1 MTSETSEL
9 SGFTCKVVALAGG
22 VGGARLAEGLA
33 QVLQPRN
40 LTVIV
45 NTGDDFE
52 HLGLKICPDL
62 DTVCYTLAGLAN
74 PVTGWGRSG
83 DTWQALETLSRLGG
97 PAWFRLGDHDL
108 GLHLERTRRL
118 RAGETLSQVTRRFC
132 QSLGIQ
138 AQVLPMS
145 DDPVPTWV
153 HSEAGVLAFQ
163 DYFVRRQCQPRVS
176 GFFFEG
182 VENARPSPGV
192 LEAIAAADLVVL
204 CPSNPWVSL
213 DPILAVPGVR
223 AAIQPRP
230 CVGVSPIVGGKTI
243 KGPAAKM
250 FTELGLESSAV
261 SVASHY
267 QDLLMGFVIDQIDQ
281 PMSGAIEALGIAVR
295 ATDAIMNTPQK
306 RSCLA
311 KEVIEFG
318 LALINKSNPAQTPEE
333 GNRSDAKYR

>member
-1 MTSETSEL
+1 MTSGTPEL
-9 SGFTCKVVALAGG
+9 SRSSCKVVALAGG
-22 VGGARLAEGLA
+22 VGGARLAGGLA
-33 QVLQPRN
+33 QALQPEN
-40 LTVIV
+40 LIVIV

-97 PAWFRLGDHDL
+97 PSWFRLGDHDL

-118 RAGETLSQVTRRFC
+118 RVGEALSQVTRHFC

-145 DDPVPTWV
+145 DDLVATWV
-153 HSEAGVLAFQ
+153 HSDAGTLAFQ
-163 DYFVRRQCQPRVS
+163 DYFVRRKCQPRVS

-182 VENARPSPGV
+182 AENARPAPGV
-192 LEAIAAADLVVL
+192 LEAVAGADLVVL

-223 AAIQPRP
+223 AAVQRRP
-230 CVGVSPIVGGKTI
+230 CVGVSPIIGGKTI

-250 FTELGLESSAV
+250 FTELGLESSAL

-267 QDLLMGFVIDQIDQ
+267 QDLLMGFVIDQTDQ
-281 PMSGAIEALGIAVR
+281 ALSGAIAALGMAVCV
-295 ATDAIMNTPQK
+295 TDTIMNTPQK
-306 RSCLA
+306 RARLA
-311 KEVIEFG
+311 KEVIEFS
-318 LALINKSNPAQTPEE
+318 LALVGKPSSTQTAEE
-333 GNRSDAKYR
+333 ENRSAAKHR